1 MRPLL
6 LVAAAC
12 AFVVALFVAQHTPSQ
27 GPPLRDFEAYYAG
40 GQTWRYQG
48 DPYSRDVWRGERLI
62 PGVDA
67 TRDELLPFVGPPYG
81 LPLWSVFGN
90 LSFRGASLVWAVV
103 LGASFTTLAL
113 GGLIAGIGRL
123 SVVPTLAVLCFA
135 AAFSPLTG
143 GIALGQVAIV
153 ACAAIVAF
161 PATLRPRGTLAAT
174 ALALVAGL
182 QPNLA
187 FVLAARASDARARI
201 AIVIAALVAFCGSAL
216 ALGGL
221 GGIAHYASVLRDH
234 GAAERF
240 IAIQTTPGAVAY
252 ALGAPPVIASAL
264 AISFAAIVIVVLAVQ
279 CTRHRYAPNDRLLLA
294 SAAVPLALPFAHAH
308 DYAIAFV
315 PAIVLVLR
323 ARGAAWAWS
332 ACAALALAV
341 DWLGLAQRPEGVASA
356 VALALAATCALA
368 ALAPGRLDRIHAIP
382 LAIVALVVVAARITV
397 THRLPIWPDALPA
410 GFSVA
415 AKLPA
420 AVVWHAEQVASGIA
434 ERDPVWGALRAV
446 GSIACVILWVVASV
460 ELRTVAHRDVSAR
473 QARRSQRSEASSTPR
488 PERAVNYPY
497 V

>member
-12 AFVVALFVAQHTPSQ
+12 AFVAALVVARHTPSE

-40 GQTWRYQG
+40 GQTWRYHG
-48 DPYSRDVWRGERLI
+48 DPYSRDVWRSERLI

-81 LPLWSVFGN
+81 LPLWSALGK
-90 LSFRGASLVWAVV
+90 LSFRGASLVWAIA

-113 GGLIAGIGRL
+113 GGLIAGGVRL
-123 SVVPTLAVLCFA
+123 RVVPTFAVLCFA
-135 AAFSPLTG
+135 AASSPLTG
-143 GIALGQVAIV
+143 GIALGQVALV

-187 FVLAARASDARARI
+187 LVLAARASDGRARL
-201 AIVIAALVAFCGSAL
+201 AIVVAALIALFGSAL

-221 GGIAHYASVLRDH
+221 DGIAHYASVLRDH

-252 ALGAPPVIASAL
+252 ALGAPPAL
-264 AISFAAIVIVVLAVQ
+264 ASGIALSFAAIVVVTLVLQ
-279 CTRHRYAPNDRLLLA
+279 CTRRRYAPNDRLLLA
-294 SAAVPLALPFAHAH
+294 SAALPLALPFAHAH

-315 PAIVLVLR
+315 PAIVLVVR
-323 ARGAAWAWS
+323 ARGIAWACA

-341 DWLGLAQRPEGVASA
+341 DWLGLAQRPDGAASA
-356 VALALAATCALA
+356 IALALAGTCALV
-368 ALAPGRLDRIHAIP
+368 ALAPGTLGRIHAMP
-382 LAIVALVVVAARITV
+382 LAIVALVGLAARVTV

-415 AKLPA
+415 ARLPA
-420 AVVWHAEQVASGIA
+420 AVVWHAEQVASGIT
-434 ERDPVWGALRAV
+434 ERDPVWGALRAIGLV
-446 GSIACVILWVVASV
+446 ACVVLWAVAS
-460 ELRTVAHRDVSAR
+460 LTLGSDAR
-473 QARRSQRSEASSTPR
+473 SGD
-488 PERAVNYPY
+488 RATFG
-497 V
+497 

>member
-6 LVAAAC
+6 LIVAAC
-12 AFVVALFVAQHTPSQ
+12 AFVVALVVAQRTPSQ

-40 GQTWRYQG
+40 GQTWRYHG
-48 DPYSRDVWRGERLI
+48 DPYSRDVWRGERLV

-81 LPLWSVFGN
+81 LPMWSALGK
-90 LSFRGASLVWAVV
+90 LSFRGAILVWAVV

-113 GGLIAGIGRL
+113 GGLISGAERL
-123 SVVPTLAVLCFA
+123 HILPTLAVLCFA
-135 AAFSPLTG
+135 GAFSPLTG
-143 GIALGQVAIV
+143 GVALGQVAIV

-161 PATLRPRGTLAAT
+161 PAALRPRGTLAAT

-187 FVLAARASDARARI
+187 LVLAARANDARSRI
-201 AIVIAALVAFCGSAL
+201 AIACAALIAVCGSAL
-216 ALGGL
+216 ATGGL
-221 GGIAHYASVLRDH
+221 EGIAHYASVLLDH

-252 ALGAPPVIASAL
+252 ALGAPPILASAI
-264 AISFAAIVIVVLAVQ
+264 AITLAAIVLIVLAVQ
-279 CTRHRYAPNDRLLLA
+279 CTRRGYAPNDRLLLA
-294 SAAVPLALPFAHAH
+294 CTAIPLALPFAHAH

-315 PAIVLVLR
+315 PAVVLVVR
-323 ARGAAWAWS
+323 ARGAAWTWS
-332 ACAALALAV
+332 ACAAVALGV
-341 DWLGLAQRPEGVASA
+341 DWLGLAQRPSGAASA
-356 VALALAATCALA
+356 IALATAAICALV
-368 ALAPGRLDRIHAIP
+368 ALAPGKLTRVHAIP
-382 LAIVALVVVAARITV
+382 LAIVPLVAVAAQITA

-434 ERDPVWGALRAV
+434 ERVPNWGALRAIDL
-446 GSIACVILWVVASV
+446 IACAILWIVASRI
-460 ELRTVAHRDVSAR
+460 LRANDERSGR
-473 QARRSQRSEASSTPR
+473 QTT
-488 PERAVNYPY
+488 
-497 V
+497 